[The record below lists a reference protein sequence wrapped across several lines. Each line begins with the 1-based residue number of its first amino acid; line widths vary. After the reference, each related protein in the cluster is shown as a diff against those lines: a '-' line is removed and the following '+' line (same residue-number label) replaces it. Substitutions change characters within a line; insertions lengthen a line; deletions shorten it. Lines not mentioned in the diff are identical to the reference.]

1 MNLLARKGLP
11 LGFGMALSQNVD
23 AMKTFTMLSEP
34 EQQKVLDKTHAAATK
49 TEMQEIVDGL
59 ARGKRS
65 F

>member
-11 LGFGMALSQNVD
+11 VGFGMALSQNRD

-34 EQQKVLDKTHAAATK
+34 EQQKVLDKTTGASKAQ
-49 TEMQEIVDGL
+49 MQQIVDGL
-59 ARGKRS
+59 ASGKRS